1 MHFRTG
7 AAVTAATMSR
17 ATIEAVFASHRSV
30 LDPTVAPAGNA
41 QSAGAWA
48 WLAAIESPWNSSDQN
63 KTTDSTV
70 AALDKV
76 LARFGL

>member
-1 MHFRTG
+1 
-7 AAVTAATMSR
+7 MSK
-17 ATIEAVFASHRSV
+17 ATIDAVFASHQSA
-30 LDPTVAPAGNA
+30 LDPTVAPADNA

-70 AALDKV
+70 AALDEV
-76 LARFGL
+76 LARFGV